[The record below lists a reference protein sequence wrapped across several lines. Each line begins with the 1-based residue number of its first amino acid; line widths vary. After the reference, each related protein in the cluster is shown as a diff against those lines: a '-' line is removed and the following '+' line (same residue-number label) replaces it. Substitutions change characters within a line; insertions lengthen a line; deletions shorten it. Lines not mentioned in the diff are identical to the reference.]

1 MAKSKL
7 TKLELFVKS
16 SHFFRGV
23 VITLSLIVPLLAFNT
38 LGYMSLAPSFIFG
51 AFLNSP
57 SDVPGSLRR
66 KVIGTLIS
74 ILLTS
79 LITVL
84 ILFSKPNHYLT
95 LGFIGLLTFGLS
107 FLSAYGF
114 RASLIGFSG
123 LLAMTIALVVEQN
136 SAQEIWIH
144 ALYMVLG
151 GLWYILA
158 SVTLHKIIPK
168 KDDDQLLSET
178 LKLTG
183 KYLKIRAKL
192 LIEEVDR
199 KPLIKQTFALQA
211 QINEKHETLREL
223 LLASR
228 KRSGRSH
235 FDEKRL
241 LIFISLVDI
250 FELVIA
256 NSWDYEKFDDLF
268 GKKNKHLDKFSK
280 LNMSMSQQ
288 LIQLSQIIITKD
300 EIPENK
306 EIEKCLLEAHNTI
319 ADYITIH
326 QLPQAREGALT
337 MRNLHD
343 FQKKILQEVEAIR
356 YALTNITKT
365 SKVTLKRSEAKQ
377 FLTLQE
383 YKPKILLQHFA
394 IHSVIFRHAL
404 RLTIAIVFA
413 FVLGNIFEIQNAY
426 WIMLTVLVILRPNYG
441 LTKER
446 AKDRIVGTLIG
457 GVIAFGIVILTQNE
471 IVYGILAVVSLIL
484 AFALMQQNYR
494 WAAAFITLNVVFIY
508 SFIHPNAFSVIQY
521 RVVDTVLGGAI
532 SFAAIYVLFPSWEV
546 LNLKSILFK
555 AIKKNNAYL
564 NATQELYMDKEAN
577 SLTYKLARKEAFLAL
592 SELSAAFQ
600 RITQD
605 PKSKQLEFRLIY
617 NIVTLNQT
625 ILSAIAS
632 LGSFIQSHKTTPISK
647 ETSALF
653 AKITN
658 TLSRTEILL
667 DEEHEIKIHAHGNIK
682 DAKEKLLE
690 SYQILSEER
699 DANIAE
705 GYVKIK
711 KADLHQLQEA
721 HLISNQLIWLVSL
734 SSNLRK
740 GIGRYVEHFEK
751 K

>member
-1 MAKSKL
+1 MIKSRR
-7 TKLELFVKS
+7 TRFELFIKS

-23 VITLSLIVPLLAFNT
+23 VITLSLIIPLMAFNA
-38 LGYMSLAPSFIFG
+38 LGYMGLASSFLFG

-66 KVIGTLIS
+66 KVNGTLIS
-74 ILLTS
+74 ILLTT
-79 LITVL
+79 LVTVL
-84 ILFSKPNHYLT
+84 ILYTSSNFYLVSA
-95 LGFIGLLTFGLS
+95 LICILTFSLS

-114 RASLIGFSG
+114 RASLVGFSS
-123 LLAMTIALVVEQN
+123 LLAMALALVVEKTT
-136 SAQEIWIH
+136 SADIWTH
-144 ALYMVLG
+144 AFYMVMG

-183 KYLKIRAKL
+183 EYLEVRAKL
-192 LIEEVDR
+192 LIEEGDR
-199 KPLIKQTFALQA
+199 KPLIKRTFALQF

-256 NSWDYEKFDDLF
+256 NSWDYENFDNLF
-268 GKKNKHLDKFSK
+268 GKKNKHLEKFSR
-280 LNMSMSQQ
+280 LNMSMSEQ
-288 LIQLSQIIITKD
+288 LNALSTVLITKS
-300 EIPENK
+300 EIPGKEN
-306 EIEKCLLEAHNTI
+306 IEKCLKEAHNTI
-319 ADYITIH
+319 ADYIKIH
-326 QLPQAREGALT
+326 KLPQARKGALM

-343 FQKKILQEVEAIR
+343 FQKQIFQEVEAIG
-356 YALTNITKT
+356 YALANINNT

-394 IHSVIFRHAL
+394 LDSVIFRHAM
-404 RLTIAIVFA
+404 RLTIAMIFA
-413 FVLGNIFEIQNAY
+413 YVLGNIYEIQNAY

-446 AKDRIVGTLIG
+446 AKDRIVGTVIG
-457 GVIAFGIVILTQNE
+457 GAIAFGIVILTQNDY
-471 IVYGILAVVSLIL
+471 VYGVLAVVSLIL

-494 WAAAFITLNVVFIY
+494 WAAAFITLNIVFVY

-521 RVVDTVLGGAI
+521 RIIDTIIGGVI
-532 SFAAIYVLFPSWEV
+532 SYAAIATLFPSWEA
-546 LNLKSILFK
+546 LNLKTVLLK
-555 AIKKNNAYL
+555 AVKKNNAYL
-564 NATQELYMDKEAN
+564 KATQEFYIDKESKQLA
-577 SLTYKLARKEAFLAL
+577 YKLARKEAFLAL

-605 PKSKQLEFRLIY
+605 PKSKQVEFKLIY
-617 NIVTLNQT
+617 DIVTLNQT
-625 ILSAIAS
+625 ILSGIAS
-632 LGSFIQSHKTTPISK
+632 LGSFIQSHKTTPISE

-653 AKITN
+653 SKTSN
-658 TLSRTEILL
+658 TLSRTANLL
-667 DEEHEIKIHAHGNIK
+667 DTDYKFEVQPHGNIK
-682 DAKEKLLE
+682 EAKEKLLE
-690 SYQILSEER
+690 SYQVLSEER
-699 DANIAE
+699 DANIKE
-705 GYVKIK
+705 GYLKMNK
-711 KADLHQLQEA
+711 SELHELQEA
-721 HLISNQLIWLVSL
+721 HLISNQLIWLVAL

-740 GIGRYVEHFEK
+740 AILKYEENLNNA
-751 K
+751 